1 MCFSWTFSRLPSI
14 HDFWIFCA
22 EINWSFSLILHHLF
36 KYLSFV
42 NPSLNTTLGYVAFST
57 ASRDPR
63 PPCPAWRLQATLL
76 YLFTGVTCSCPR
88 AVFAECCFR
97 ITCVKSSGKGIPIA
111 HSWRMIL
118 ALLTW
123 GFWESVL
130 FSPLFLCHTTFENCG
145 LKSIS
150 VKIKI
155 QLNFFFFYFV
165 HFPPASLSF
174 PPPSTLVNAFFWW
187 LTFFIVEERLLCIS
201 PISQF
206 HLFHCGAYKRSHW
219 GRDFF

>member
-42 NPSLNTTLGYVAFST
+42 NPSLNTTLDYVAFST
-57 ASRDPR
+57 ASRDPT

-155 QLNFFFFYFV
+155 QLNFFFLFCSLSSCLPLISPSFNSCKCVFLMAYVFYRWRKAFV
-165 HFPPASLSF
+165 HFTNITIPSF
-174 PPPSTLVNAFFWW
+174 PLW
-187 LTFFIVEERLLCIS
+187 CI
-201 PISQF
+201 
-206 HLFHCGAYKRSHW
+206 
-219 GRDFF
+219 